1 MAKDMLAEL
10 SSPLMQTMQA
20 ELRKRHYSLQT
31 ERTYLRWVLRFV
43 RYHGLRH
50 PADMGAL
57 EVEGFLS
64 ALAVQGRVAAST
76 QNQALCA
83 VLFLYREVLSV
94 DLPLLNGL
102 SRATG
107 PKRLPLALPL

>member
-1 MAKDMLAEL
+1 
-10 SSPLMQTMQA
+10 MQAMQA

-43 RYHGLRH
+43 RYHGLRP

-64 ALAVQGRVAAST
+64 ALAVQGQVAAST

-83 VLFLYREVLSV
+83 VLLLYRAVLGV
-94 DLPLLNGL
+94 DLPWLDGHTHAKRPPL
-102 SRATG
+102 S
-107 PKRLPLALPL
+107 LPR